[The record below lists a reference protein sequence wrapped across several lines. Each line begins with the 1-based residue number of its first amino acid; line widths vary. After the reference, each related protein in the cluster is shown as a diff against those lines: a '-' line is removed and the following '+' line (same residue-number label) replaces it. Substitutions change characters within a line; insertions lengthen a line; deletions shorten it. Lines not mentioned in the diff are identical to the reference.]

1 MCHFIRKKNK
11 GVEMR
16 SRFWI
21 GHTVLIAG
29 VPEKSIMNR
38 LINTK
43 MAKKLLLPKK
53 VGFAMAMHCAQ
64 EYNNLAE
71 ILPDLYKDYGG
82 INSF

>member
-1 MCHFIRKKNK
+1 MCHFVRRKES

-21 GHTVLIAG
+21 GHTVLRSG
-29 VPEKSIMNR
+29 VSEKSIINR

-43 MAKKLLLPKK
+43 TAKKLLLPKK
-53 VGFAMAMHCAQ
+53 VGFALAMHCAQ

-71 ILPDLYKDYGG
+71 ILPELYETYKGS
-82 INSF
+82 NL

>member
-1 MCHFIRKKNK
+1 MCHFVRKKNI

-21 GHTVLIAG
+21 GHTVLKSGIS
-29 VPEKSIMNR
+29 EKSIITR

-43 MAKKLLLPKK
+43 GAKKLLLPKK
-53 VGFAMAMHCAQ
+53 VGIALAMHCAQ

-71 ILPDLYKDYGG
+71 ILPELYETYENL
-82 INSF
+82 NS